1 MNRRAHP
8 GARSGACS
16 GARRSRDGRLAAV
29 SAAARTDRGAS
40 AVELA
45 ILAPALLVL
54 TMIVIQFA
62 LWFQARQAALAAA
75 QEGARDARV
84 FSVNAAADPGWPQQ
98 VTADTLHYYHGL
110 GTNILR
116 NVTATPFTTPA
127 GMAGV
132 TVSGKVN
139 SLLNMFGGITVTVTV
154 QGPQECFHPLN
165 PVGQQGSCGSSA

>member
-1 MNRRAHP
+1 MIRRARP
-8 GARSGACS
+8 GARS

-29 SAAARTDRGAS
+29 SAAARGDRGAS

-84 FSVNAAADPGWPQQ
+84 LSVNPAADPDWQQQ
-98 VTADTLHYYHGL
+98 VTDDALHYYHGL
-110 GTNILR
+110 GTKMLQD
-116 NVTATPFTTPA
+116 VTATPFANPQA

-132 TVSGKVN
+132 TISGKLD

-154 QGPQECFHPLN
+154 QGPQECFHPVD
-165 PVGQQGSCGSSA
+165 PVAGQGACG

>member
-1 MNRRAHP
+1 MNSARAQ
-8 GARSGACS
+8 
-16 GARRSRDGRLAAV
+16 RSRRGGRLAAV
-29 SAAARTDRGAS
+29 RRMLRADRGSS
-40 AVELA
+40 AIELA

-84 FSVNAAADPGWPQQ
+84 LSANPAADPGWPQQ
-98 VTADTLHYYHGL
+98 VTDDALHFYHGL
-110 GTNILR
+110 GTKILH
-116 NVTATPFTTPA
+116 NVTATPFANPQA

-132 TVSGKVN
+132 TVSGQLN

-154 QGPQECFHPLN
+154 QGPQECFHPLH
-165 PVGQQGSCGSSA
+165 PVTGQGACG

>member
-8 GARSGACS
+8 GAGS

-29 SAAARTDRGAS
+29 RGLLRGDRGAS

-84 FSVNAAADPGWPQQ
+84 LSVDQAADPGWSRQ
-98 VTADTLHYYHGL
+98 VTDDTLHYYDGL
-110 GTNILR
+110 GTKILN
-116 NVTATPFTTPA
+116 NVTASPFANPQT
-127 GMAGV
+127 GVAGV
-132 TVSGKVN
+132 TVSGQLN
-139 SLLNMFGGITVTVTV
+139 SLLDMFGGITVTVTV
-154 QGPQECFHPLN
+154 EGPQECFHPQL
-165 PVGQQGSCGSSA
+165 GGGGCE

>member
-8 GARSGACS
+8 GAR
-16 GARRSRDGRLAAV
+16 RSRPRRPGRLAAV
-29 SAAARTDRGAS
+29 RGLLRADRGAS

-84 FSVNAAADPGWPQQ
+84 LSVNPAADPGWPQQ
-98 VTADTLHYYHGL
+98 VTDDALHYYDGL
-110 GTNILR
+110 GTNILQD
-116 NVTATPFTTPA
+116 VTATPFANPQA
-127 GMAGV
+127 GLAGV
-132 TVSGKVN
+132 TISGKLD
-139 SLLNMFGGITVTVTV
+139 SLLNMFGGITVTVSV
-154 QGPQECFHPLN
+154 QGPQECFHPIAA
-165 PVGQQGSCGSSA
+165 GGSCG

>member
-8 GARSGACS
+8 GAERPRA
-16 GARRSRDGRLAAV
+16 GRLAAV
-29 SAAARTDRGAS
+29 RRLLRGDRGAS

-84 FSVNAAADPGWPQQ
+84 LSVNQAADPGWSQQ
-98 VTADTLHYYHGL
+98 VTDDTLHYYDGL
-110 GTNILR
+110 GTKILT
-116 NVTATPFTTPA
+116 NVTAVPFANPQQ
-127 GMAGV
+127 GLAGV
-132 TVSGKVN
+132 TVSGQLN

-154 QGPQECFHPLN
+154 EGPQECFHPQL
-165 PVGQQGSCGSSA
+165 GGGGCE

>member
-8 GARSGACS
+8 GAVRPRA
-16 GARRSRDGRLAAV
+16 GRLAAV
-29 SAAARTDRGAS
+29 RRLLRGDRGAS

-84 FSVNAAADPGWPQQ
+84 LSVNPAADPGWSQQ
-98 VTADTLHYYHGL
+98 VTDQTLHYYDGL
-110 GTNILR
+110 GTKILTD
-116 NVTATPFTTPA
+116 VTAVPFANPQQ
-127 GMAGV
+127 GLAGV
-132 TVSGKVN
+132 TVSGQLN

-154 QGPQECFHPLN
+154 EGPQECFHP
-165 PVGQQGSCGSSA
+165 QQGGGGCE

>member
-1 MNRRAHP
+1 MNHP
-8 GARSGACS
+8 RPL
-16 GARRSRDGRLAAV
+16 RSRLGGRLAAV
-29 SAAARTDRGAS
+29 RRLLRADRGSS

-84 FSVNAAADPGWPQQ
+84 LAVSESADPAAWTRQ
-98 VTADTLHYYHGL
+98 VTNDTMHYYNGL
-110 GTNILR
+110 GTKILT
-116 NVTATPFTTPA
+116 NVTATPFADPQTA
-127 GMAGV
+127 MAGV
-132 TVSGKVN
+132 TVSGRLN

-154 QGPQECFHPLN
+154 QGPQECFHP
-165 PVGQQGSCGSSA
+165 VQAGGRCG

>member
-8 GARSGACS
+8 GAERPRS
-16 GARRSRDGRLAAV
+16 GRLAAV
-29 SAAARTDRGAS
+29 RRLLRGDRGAS

-84 FSVNAAADPGWPQQ
+84 LSVDAAADPDWSQQ
-98 VTADTLHYYHGL
+98 VTDDALHYYDGL
-110 GTNILR
+110 GTKILN
-116 NVTATPFTTPA
+116 NVTATPFANPQT
-127 GMAGV
+127 GVAGV
-132 TVSGKVN
+132 TVSGQLN

-154 QGPQECFHPLN
+154 AGPQECFHPQL
-165 PVGQQGSCGSSA
+165 GGGGCE

>member
-8 GARSGACS
+8 GADRPRA
-16 GARRSRDGRLAAV
+16 GRLAAV
-29 SAAARTDRGAS
+29 RRLLRGDRGAS

-84 FSVNAAADPGWPQQ
+84 LSVDAAADPGWSQQ
-98 VTADTLHYYHGL
+98 VTDDTLHYYDGL
-110 GTNILR
+110 GTKILN
-116 NVTATPFTTPA
+116 NVTASPFANPQT
-127 GMAGV
+127 GVAGV
-132 TVSGKVN
+132 TVSGQLN
-139 SLLNMFGGITVTVTV
+139 SLLDMFGGITVTVTV
-154 QGPQECFHPLN
+154 EGPQECFHPQL
-165 PVGQQGSCGSSA
+165 GGGGCE

>member
-1 MNRRAHP
+1 MKRRARP
-8 GARSGACS
+8 GARS

-29 SAAARTDRGAS
+29 SAAARSEQGAS

-84 FSVNAAADPGWPQQ
+84 LSVNPAVDPNWPQQ
-98 VTADTLHYYHGL
+98 VTADALHYYDGL

-116 NVTATPFTTPA
+116 GVTAVPFADPQA
-127 GMAGV
+127 GTAGV
-132 TVSGKVN
+132 TVSGKLN

-154 QGPQECFHPLN
+154 QGPQECFHP
-165 PVGQQGSCGSSA
+165 VAAGGGCG

>member
-8 GARSGACS
+8 RAAR
-16 GARRSRDGRLAAV
+16 ARTGRLAAV
-29 SAAARTDRGAS
+29 RGLLRADRGSS

-84 FSVNAAADPGWPQQ
+84 LSVDAAADPGWSQQ
-98 VTADTLHYYHGL
+98 VSDDTLHYYDGL
-110 GTNILR
+110 GTKILN
-116 NVTATPFTTPA
+116 NVTASPCASNTTTLCPGNPA

-132 TVSGKVN
+132 TVSGQLN

-154 QGPQECFHPLN
+154 VGPQECFHPLL
-165 PVGQQGSCGSSA
+165 GGGGCE